1 MKLFSIAVFLL
12 LCMETYAQERFNKI
26 IYDNDPHIGNTVIA
40 HDDSYVVLTGSLV
53 NGERGIAF
61 TKLDLQG
68 NIILQ
73 KKYRKDN
80 FMCLEGYNCMKYDS
94 LHNTYYMCGIAI
106 TYDYQ
111 NKYPFVVV
119 LDEELDTLSF
129 LLLEPDTAIYGTY
142 NIEKLN
148 DSVYAIVSSS
158 IVSGQYDM
166 SLILYNIGIE
176 TIEDEIN
183 IGGGSLFETE
193 TGTCVL
199 KTNSNNI
206 LLGGYTFSFNSGNF
220 AQDWYL
226 VKTDSIGNM
235 IWQQHYGNPVIN
247 DGYISG
253 MLQVSDTSY
262 MLCGGQGI
270 CNDWSG
276 DALLEACMRIV
287 DTSGTLLNEYFYRF
301 FVFNQNENQM
311 WYSNT
316 YFVDIL
322 EEEDGSF
329 TGLLSIKRE
338 NWSDIFAL
346 IKLTRHGEIQW
357 TKQLETS
364 EILGFNFPASLKK
377 TEDGGYILH
386 GHGDFDGTYD
396 PGQQAW
402 LVKTDSLGNEGSLYL
417 APPPENIE
425 CVNLPDTIFCGI
437 PNNFKLHVQGKSAPY
452 TIEFSTGEII
462 EDLYY
467 PPIFI
472 PESQG
477 TGFFSVHVGTNTY
490 YHTYNSATLYSEI
503 PSDDKIE
510 MPFSITVPY
519 NYEGPELS
527 VTITNGYGETYQIV
541 LPVYVDCNVSSE
553 PLSETAAIQVYPNP
567 ATDYLQIQLPDENE
581 VSFVKILNMQGQ
593 TVLVQSLQS
602 QTTRLDISG
611 LALGTYMVRLYYGHR
626 IENVRVEKQ

>member
-1 MKLFSIAVFLL
+1 MKQLSIIIFLL
-12 LCMETYAQERFNKI
+12 LCMGSYAQERFNKI

-40 HDDSYVVLTGSLV
+40 CDSTYVVLTGSLV

-94 LHNTYYMCGIAI
+94 LYNTYYMCGIAI

-166 SLILYNIGIE
+166 SLILYNISNE

-220 AQDWYL
+220 AQDWYF

-253 MLQVSDTSY
+253 MLQISDTSY

-270 CNDWSG
+270 CNDNG
-276 DALLEACMRIV
+276 DAILEGALRMV
-287 DTSGTLLNEYFYRF
+287 DTSGNLVWEKFYRHYL
-301 FVFNQNENQM
+301 
-311 WYSNT
+311 YSQLQDEIRYSMT
-316 YFVDIL
+316 YFSDLVEL
-322 EEEDGSF
+322 EDSGYA
-329 TGLLSIKRE
+329 GLLYYADYYTNGRFLVMKLTSDGKIIWTRRLQTYEELGLSEPSSIKQTHD
-338 NWSDIFAL
+338 SGFI
-346 IKLTRHGEIQW
+346 IQ
-357 TKQLETS
+357 
-364 EILGFNFPASLKK
+364 
-377 TEDGGYILH
+377 GYAN
-386 GHGDFDGTYD
+386 Y
-396 PGQQAW
+396 PSGQQFF
-402 LVKTDSLGNEGSLYL
+402 LIKTDSLGVEGSVYPQ
-417 APPPENIE
+417 PPPELIN
-425 CVNLPDTIFCGI
+425 CTGLPDTLYCEQTYSC
-437 PNNFKLHVQGKSAPY
+437 KLQVQGKSAPY
-452 TIEFSTGEII
+452 TLNFSTGEQI
-462 EDLYY
+462 DSLYY
-467 PPIFI
+467 PPVFL
-472 PESQG
+472 
-477 TGFFSVHVGTNTY
+477 
-490 YHTYNSATLYSEI
+490 SATIETGTDFDVLVGLTNYTHSYDSATIFNETQNEESIPDYIEI
-503 PSDDKIE
+503 
-510 MPFSITVPY
+510 PFSITIPE
-519 NYEGPELS
+519 NYPDTAIS
-527 VTITNGYGETYQIV
+527 VGLTNGIGESYEIT

-553 PLSETAAIQVYPNP
+553 LLSETATIQVYPNP

-581 VSFVKILNMQGQ
+581 VSFVKILNLQGQ
-593 TVLVQSLQS
+593 TVLVQPLQS
-602 QTTRLDISG
+602 QTTRLDISD
-611 LALGTYMVRLYYGHR
+611 LAPGTYMVRLYYGHR